1 MATSQLVLTGG
12 PDRNELLE
20 AASEASL
27 TMFDTPA
34 GAIEVQITGVQE
46 IGVEGTDF
54 TVWGQ
59 LESSE
64 LRGAVFTGNYN
75 CDARTGRLA
84 FKTVSSPHP

>member
-1 MATSQLVLTGG
+1 MATSQLALTGG
-12 PDRNELLE
+12 PDRGELLQ
-20 AASEASL
+20 AASEATPAL
-27 TMFDTPA
+27 FDTPA

-46 IGVEGTDF
+46 IGSEGRDF
-54 TVWGQ
+54 TLWGQ

-84 FKTVSSPHP
+84 FKTAS

>member
-1 MATSQLVLTGG
+1 
-12 PDRNELLE
+12 
-20 AASEASL
+20 
-27 TMFDTPA
+27 
-34 GAIEVQITGVQE
+34 VQITGVQE
-46 IGVEGTDF
+46 IGSEGTDF

-84 FKTVSSPHP
+84 FKTAS